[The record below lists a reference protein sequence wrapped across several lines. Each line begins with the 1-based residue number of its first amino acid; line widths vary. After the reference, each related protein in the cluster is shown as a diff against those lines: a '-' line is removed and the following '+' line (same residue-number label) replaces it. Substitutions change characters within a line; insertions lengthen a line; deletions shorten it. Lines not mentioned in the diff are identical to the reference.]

1 MIRLI
6 RRPLGLCDHQWKIH
20 CVADVRGMGDGR
32 WTDYHLQC
40 TKCGNMKK
48 WSSK

>member
-6 RRPLGLCDHQWKIH
+6 RRLLGLCEHQWKIR
-20 CVADVRGMGDGR
+20 CVADVRGAGDGR

-48 WSSK
+48 WSSQ